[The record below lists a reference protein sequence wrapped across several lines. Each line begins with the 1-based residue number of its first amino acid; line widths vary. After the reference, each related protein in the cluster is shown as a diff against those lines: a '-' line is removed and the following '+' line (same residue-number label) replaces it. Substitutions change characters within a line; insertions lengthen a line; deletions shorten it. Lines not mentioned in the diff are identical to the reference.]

1 MHDRTILYTA
11 SFLRALA
18 TGLIGVHLGFYLAA
32 LRFEAGA
39 IGLVVTLGLAG
50 ATAATVG
57 VTWGADRVGH
67 RRLLAGL
74 AAVAGLGGVALAV
87 STHPAVVGAAAFL
100 GMVNGMGRDRG
111 AALVLEQAVLPATG
125 SDDRRTFNFAVYHLC
140 QDFGHALGALL
151 AGVPAMLASTGAP
164 ATLVSPRTPVFF
176 YALLMLVPLFL
187 YPRLSPAVEPIAA
200 SPGLRV
206 SPGSRRFLAKLSG
219 LFALDALGSGF
230 LTTTLLAY
238 FFHVRFGVSAAA
250 VGPLFFGARIA
261 NALSHLAAAWLARRI
276 GLVNTMVF
284 THIPSSL
291 LLLTVAVAPSFPV
304 AAALFLL
311 REALV
316 EMDVP
321 TRQSYVMAIVR
332 PEERTVASG
341 VTHLVRLGAWA
352 VAPVF
357 AGAAMQ
363 RFALLAPL
371 AVGAAMKISYD
382 LLLYFSFRKVRP
394 PEEERAQNAGTVD
407 VGPP

>member
-1 MHDRTILYTA
+1 
-11 SFLRALA
+11 
-18 TGLIGVHLGFYLAA
+18 
-32 LRFEAGA
+32 
-39 IGLVVTLGLAG
+39 
-50 ATAATVG
+50 
-57 VTWGADRVGH
+57 
-67 RRLLAGL
+67 
-74 AAVAGLGGVALAV
+74 
-87 STHPAVVGAAAFL
+87 
-100 GMVNGMGRDRG
+100 
-111 AALVLEQAVLPATG
+111 
-125 SDDRRTFNFAVYHLC
+125 
-140 QDFGHALGALL
+140 
-151 AGVPAMLASTGAP
+151 MLASTSAP
-164 ATLVSPRTPVFF
+164 ATLVSPRAPVFF

-206 SPGSRRFLAKLSG
+206 SPGSRKFLAKLSG